1 MLERLPA
8 TVGHALRGLRPGLH
22 KIALHDPDVAAAIR
36 PLGVYS
42 PAFADG
48 GPLPERYTADGG
60 CLSPPFEWRGV
71 PAAARS
77 VVVVIEDAD
86 SPTPRPL
93 VHAILWNLPGEDGGL
108 GEGVFNALETTD
120 ATDLGRNSLLR
131 HGYLP
136 PDPPPGHGPHR
147 YAIQVFAL
155 DCLSD
160 FEDAPGRGRLR
171 DVLRRHAI
179 AGGMLLATCE
189 RRERAGHRARAVPR
203 RIL

>member
-1 MLERLPA
+1 MLEHLPA
-8 TVGHALRGLRPGLH
+8 SLGHVLRAVRPGLG
-22 KIALHDPDVAAAIR
+22 KIVLHDPDVAAGVR

-42 PAFADG
+42 PAFGDGEPLPASYTGDG
-48 GPLPERYTADGG
+48 GR
-60 CLSPPFEWRGV
+60 LSPPIEWRGV

-108 GEGVFNALETTD
+108 GEGVLNALETTD

-131 HGYLP
+131 HGYFP

-155 DCLSD
+155 DCIPD
-160 FEDAPGRGRLR
+160 FEDAPGRGKLLGL
-171 DVLRRHAI
+171 LRRHAI
-179 AGGMLLATCE
+179 AGGLLLATCE
-189 RRERAGHRARAVPR
+189 RRAPVRALRRAPHRG
-203 RIL
+203 IL